1 MEVIS
6 NRDLQQV
13 VQDGSFEI
21 SSSEHLFK
29 QSSTSLLAITFIVF
43 FAYSVAKFIQNK
55 NTAFGLDK
63 TGEVPEIVTIIIRVI
78 E

>member
-13 VQDGSFEI
+13 VQDGTFEI
-21 SSSEHLFK
+21 TASERLFK
-29 QSSTSLLAITFIVF
+29 QSSTSLLAITFIIF
-43 FAYSVAKFIQNK
+43 SAYSVVKFIQNK

-63 TGEVPEIVTIIIRVI
+63 AGEVPEIVTIIIRVI